1 MKETQGFR
9 INEKVITGGLLLLL
23 GVLFIL
29 DNFRII
35 DAGSLWDYWP
45 LFLIGPGLARL
56 IQPARPGQRVWGLIL
71 LVMGTV
77 FLLRNLDILWIPFHR
92 VWPFVLVVIGGY
104 LIWQAMLPRG
114 PGSSGDGAGPTGPRP
129 GQLGSANT
137 IVELAEFALLGGGN
151 RVVRS
156 ADFRGGTVSVIAG
169 GFDIDL
175 REASMSGDSVTI
187 DVFVLMGGAVFRV
200 PRDWNVVVRATPLI
214 GGSENKARPASPPAE
229 GPVKT
234 LIISGFILIGGLE
247 VKN

>member
-1 MKETQGFR
+1 
-9 INEKVITGGLLLLL
+9 LLVLL

-29 DNFRII
+29 DNFHVI

-45 LFLIGPGLARL
+45 LFLIGPGFARL
-56 IQPARPGQRVWGLIL
+56 IQPARPGQRIWGLIL
-71 LVMGTV
+71 VARGTV

-92 VWPFVLVVIGGY
+92 VWPFVLVVVGGY
-104 LIWQAMLPRG
+104 LIWQTMLPRG
-114 PGSSGDGAGPTGPRP
+114 PGSTGDGGGPAGPRP
-129 GQLGSANT
+129 GQLGPANT
-137 IVELAEFALLGGGN
+137 IVELSEFALMGGGN

-156 ADFRGGTVSVIAG
+156 SDFRGGTVSVIAG

-175 REASMSGDSVTI
+175 REAAMTGDSATI

-200 PRDWNVVVRATPLI
+200 PKDWNVVMRATPLI
-214 GGSENKARPASPPAE
+214 GGSENKSRPVAPASE

-234 LIISGFILIGGLE
+234 LFISGFILIGGLE